1 VEIREVPELI
11 QGREKE
17 MPRNSREY
25 FSSLERSRQGSNG
38 REVKIPTAIRAFAW
52 LCFFRSGMDLIFALL
67 VGIAPKSAIAIFVVE
82 TFGGR
87 IPHIPAEGEFF
98 VFAFLFAFIG
108 WKWLDRYWWIRWVAM
123 FLSGAFALRI
133 LGFIVA
139 DRVSAA
145 HGKILPWATELELSV
160 IVAFNL
166 LICGYLAFYPG
177 VAEAFKET
185 S

>member
-1 VEIREVPELI
+1 
-11 QGREKE
+11 
-17 MPRNSREY
+17 
-25 FSSLERSRQGSNG
+25 
-38 REVKIPTAIRAFAW
+38 
-52 LCFFRSGMDLIFALL
+52 
-67 VGIAPKSAIAIFVVE
+67 
-82 TFGGR
+82 
-87 IPHIPAEGEFF
+87 
-98 VFAFLFAFIG
+98 
-108 WKWLDRYWWIRWVAM
+108 M

-139 DRVSAA
+139 DRASAA

-185 S
+185 P